1 MRTLLAMDR
10 RRGRGR
16 GASRA
21 MREVRGSRQTAGM
34 KNAMGSTKFMKK
46 QARKTKVEKPK
57 AISKKGTMGTTVK
70 TKAASKEKVSKVEAK
85 RRAAEAAAAA
95 EAERP
100 AKTLKLSKDD
110 ATKYKKL
117 LLDLRDHLIDGV
129 NFLASDNLKRTQR
142 EASGELSGYSLHMAD
157 AATDNFDREFAL
169 SLVSNEQEA
178 LYEIEEALKRL
189 ESGTF
194 GVCEMCEKPIRKER
208 LEAVPF
214 AKNCVT
220 CQSTVEK
227 DRRRPM
233 QTTAVFG
240 DAADDDADEKEEA

>member
-1 MRTLLAMDR
+1 
-10 RRGRGR
+10 
-16 GASRA
+16 
-21 MREVRGSRQTAGM
+21 
-34 KNAMGSTKFMKK
+34 MKK
-46 QARKTKVEKPK
+46 IKAKKSAKTIKAKTKPAPKVKAVKP
-57 AISKKGTMGTTVK
+57 V
-70 TKAASKEKVSKVEAK
+70 KAAKVAKAAKV
-85 RRAAEAAAAA
+85 
-95 EAERP
+95 P
-100 AKTLKLSKDD
+100 AKPAEDVFVEPKKLKLPKED
-110 ATKYKKL
+110 AAKYKRL
-117 LLDLRDHLIDGV
+117 LVELRDHLIDGV
-129 NFLASDNLKRTQR
+129 SFLASDNLKRTSR
-142 EASGELSGYSLHMAD
+142 DAAGELSGYSLHMAD
-157 AATDNFDREFAL
+157 AGTDNFDREFAL

-178 LYEIEEALKRL
+178 LYEIEESLKRL

-240 DAADDDADEKEEA
+240 DAADDDADEKEEAEEKD

>member
-1 MRTLLAMDR
+1 
-10 RRGRGR
+10 
-16 GASRA
+16 
-21 MREVRGSRQTAGM
+21 M

-110 ATKYKKL
+110 ATKFKKL

-157 AATDNFDREFAL
+157 AGTDNFDREFAL

-189 ESGTF
+189 EHSTY
-194 GVCEMCEKPIRKER
+194 GVCGNCEKNIMKAR

-214 AKNCVT
+214 ARLCVT
-220 CQSTVEK
+220 CQSDIEK
-227 DRRRPM
+227 DHRRPAPQGPM
-233 QTTAVFG
+233 FTEGT
-240 DAADDDADEKEEA
+240 DEDGGEAEESEE